1 MSTKTLYI
9 ESWNRDSRSLSLVYL
24 SRAKLWHLQA
34 RLFNEGL
41 ETSTQFSC
49 IVSETADFCS
59 FPETI
64 AVSWQSIIFMMI
76 ISELIRGLCSKLRCH
91 FFLFERSWTVDSL
104 EKSNTAIFLQESCI
118 IYSAS
123 HTASASIPAR
133 FPWSPSLCWP
143 LVGDSK
149 PCSHLLRSRSVSHAV
164 CISTWY
170 FIFNVFLF
178 LFCIARI
185 CGYQV
190 LQQSL
195 PSLLFLC
202 TFWVPGA
209 FSDLILWPSFNCS
222 DWCITDCSTLMEVSS
237 SFSVMTMWSFSHMM
251 TKCPVAAF

>member
-64 AVSWQSIIFMMI
+64 AVSSQSIIFMMI
-76 ISELIRGLCSKLRCH
+76 ISELIRSLCSKLRCH

-149 PCSHLLRSRSVSHAV
+149 PCSHLLRSRSGSHAV
-164 CISTWY
+164 CSDTGSISTWY
-170 FIFNVFLF
+170 FIFNVFCSCFVLHVSVAIKFYNSRCHLCYFCAPFGCLEHF
-178 LFCIARI
+178 LIW
-185 CGYQV
+185 
-190 LQQSL
+190 S
-195 PSLLFLC
+195 
-202 TFWVPGA
+202 
-209 FSDLILWPSFNCS
+209 SDLVLTVLIGVLL
-222 DWCITDCSTLMEVSS
+222 IAV
-237 SFSVMTMWSFSHMM
+237 H
-251 TKCPVAAF
+251 